1 MIEGR
6 NVKVNKLDIIIASE
20 SVDALSR
27 IVIDDNTDDTAR
39 KIAIRLKAGIPKQ
52 QFAVSIQVLVGGKIL
67 AREDISAYRK
77 DVTQK
82 LYGGDK
88 TRRYKLLEKQKTG
101 KKKMKSIGKIEVSSE
116 VFRKISA
123 V

>member
-1 MIEGR
+1 M
-6 NVKVNKLDIIIASE
+6 
-20 SVDALSR
+20 
-27 IVIDDNTDDTAR
+27 R
-39 KIAIRLKAGIPKQ
+39 KSG
-52 QFAVSIQVLVGGKIL
+52 
-67 AREDISAYRK
+67 K